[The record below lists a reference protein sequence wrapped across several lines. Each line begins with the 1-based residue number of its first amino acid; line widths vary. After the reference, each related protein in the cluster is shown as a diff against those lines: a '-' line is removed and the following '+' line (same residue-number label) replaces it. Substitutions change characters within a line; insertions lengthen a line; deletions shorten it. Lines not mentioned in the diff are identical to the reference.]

1 MSPFAT
7 LQHFD
12 QAANCGQA
20 SVHPNPDES
29 EAGGN
34 IVDYRH
40 VIHALRALKC
50 VTQRLSFIKG
60 PRLNCCDS
68 DGGPRV
74 RIHLPPAESPC
85 KP

>member
-1 MSPFAT
+1 
-7 LQHFD
+7 
-12 QAANCGQA
+12 
-20 SVHPNPDES
+20 
-29 EAGGN
+29 
-34 IVDYRH
+34 
-40 VIHALRALKC
+40 LRALKC

>member
-20 SVHPNPDES
+20 SVHPDPDES

-40 VIHALRALKC
+40 LIRALRALKS
-50 VTQRLSFIKG
+50 VTQRLSSRRNARRRARDN
-60 PRLNCCDS
+60 PDS
-68 DGGPRV
+68 
-74 RIHLPPAESPC
+74 
-85 KP
+85 